1 MKKILFS
8 FIVAMSIFSVA
19 FSQEKKLKVVWDV
32 SDSDTA
38 TTAGVFR
45 QVNNALTLVPDLEI
59 EVVFHGPAIYNMVKD
74 STVFASRI
82 VIAKQK
88 GVQLSV
94 CNNSMK
100 RLKVDASQLV
110 QEAGVVPSAVVELI
124 KRQAEGWSYL
134 KAGH

>member
-8 FIVAMSIFSVA
+8 FVIAMSVFSAA

-32 SDSDTA
+32 ADADTA

-45 QVNNALTLVPDLEI
+45 QVNNALSLVPDLEI

-134 KAGH
+134 KAE